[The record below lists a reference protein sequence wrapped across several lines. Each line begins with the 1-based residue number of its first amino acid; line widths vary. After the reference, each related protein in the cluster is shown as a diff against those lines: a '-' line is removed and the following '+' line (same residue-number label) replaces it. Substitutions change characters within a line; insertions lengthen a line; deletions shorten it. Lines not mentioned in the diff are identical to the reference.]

1 MIPDLRNETLDLID
15 SFILDHINDF
25 SNEELY
31 WIIDE
36 LEGLS
41 KSFYKKFKPLI
52 DQDLEDLAEEIEDD
66 E

>member
-52 DQDLEDLAEEIEDD
+52 DQDLEDLAEEIED
-66 E
+66 EE